1 METTFWIWLA
11 IIVVSLIIEIVTLDL
26 VSIWFS
32 FGAVV
37 PFILSAI
44 GGIPIEIQI
53 VVFFLVS
60 ALMIVFLRKYA
71 QKWLFKG
78 MNLKTNTDAL
88 LGKTYRLLEKTDFE
102 TSGLIKIN
110 DVVWKAVGENG
121 ELIEKGQLVEVVRIA
136 GNKMIVR
143 KSLENKETEVQSEE
157 NKHKYER
164 DEESYL
170 SAQEEKAAKEDK
182 KQENSNVI
190 EEGE

>member
-143 KSLENKETEVQSEE
+143 KSLENKETEVQ
-157 NKHKYER
+157 
-164 DEESYL
+164 
-170 SAQEEKAAKEDK
+170 
-182 KQENSNVI
+182 
-190 EEGE
+190 